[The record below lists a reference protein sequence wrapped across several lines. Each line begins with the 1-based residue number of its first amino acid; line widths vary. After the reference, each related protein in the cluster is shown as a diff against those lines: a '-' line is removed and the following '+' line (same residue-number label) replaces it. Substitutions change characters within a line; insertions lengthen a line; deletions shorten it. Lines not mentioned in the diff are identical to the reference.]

1 MKTLGATAPH
11 FVRCIIPNEIKTGG
25 IIDAHL
31 VMHQLN
37 CNGVLEGIRI
47 CRKGFPAKIAFTDIV
62 LRYCII
68 EPAGS
73 KGGTANPAAAKKAAQ
88 AILATSGLSVEL
100 YKVGINRVLF
110 KAGVL
115 GTLEEQRD
123 QAISNILTKLQAHI
137 RTYIMKKNIQQ
148 LIDQKKAIGTLQ
160 RNIKASLT
168 LAKWGWW
175 NLMTFVK
182 PLLNNAKKEVN
193 ILFFILRIK
202 ISFIIQMTIIKGR
215 KIGQRSR

>member
-47 CRKGFPAKIAFTDIV
+47 CRKGYPSKVDFMSFV

-68 EPAGS
+68 DPAGS
-73 KGGTANPAAAKKAAQ
+73 KGATANAAAAKKGAQ
-88 AILATSGLSVEL
+88 SILTTSGLGFDL
-100 YKVGINRVLF
+100 YKVGLNRVLI

-115 GTLEEQRD
+115 GTLEELRD
-123 QAISNILTKLQAHI
+123 AAISKILAMLQSHI
-137 RTYIMKKNIQQ
+137 RTYLMKKNIQS
-148 LIDQKKAIGTLQ
+148 LINQKKAIGTLQ
-160 RNIKASLT
+160 RNIKQSLV
-168 LAKWGWW
+168 LKKWGWW
-175 NLMTFVK
+175 NLMLFVK
-182 PLLNNAKKEVN
+182 PLLNFAKKEVN
-193 ILFFILRIK
+193 IF
-202 ISFIIQMTIIKGR
+202 SQ
-215 KIGQRSR
+215 

>member
-1 MKTLGATAPH
+1 MKTLGATSPH

-47 CRKGFPAKIAFTDIV
+47 CRKGFPSKVVFMDFV

-68 EPAGS
+68 DPAGS
-73 KGGTANPAAAKKAAQ
+73 KGGSANKDAAKKAAQ
-88 AILATSGLSVEL
+88 AILTTSGLSAEL
-100 YKVGINRVLF
+100 YKVGLNRVLI

-123 QAISNILTKLQAHI
+123 AAIAKILTMLQGHI
-137 RTYIMKKNIQQ
+137 RCYLMKKNIK
-148 LIDQKKAIGTLQ
+148 LLVEQKKSIGLLQ
-160 RNIKASLT
+160 RNIKAFVVLKSWPWWT
-168 LAKWGWW
+168 LMSYA
-175 NLMTFVK
+175 K
-182 PLLNNAKKEVN
+182 PLLGAKQREV
-193 ILFFILRIK
+193 
-202 ISFIIQMTIIKGR
+202 
-215 KIGQRSR
+215 

>member
-47 CRKGFPAKIAFTDIV
+47 CRKGYPSKVDFMSFV

-68 EPAGS
+68 DPAGS
-73 KGGTANPAAAKKAAQ
+73 KGATANAAAAKKGAQ
-88 AILATSGLSVEL
+88 SILTTSGLGVEL
-100 YKVGINRVLF
+100 YKVGLNRVLI

-115 GTLEEQRD
+115 GTLEELRD
-123 QAISNILTKLQAHI
+123 AAISKILAMLQSHI
-137 RTYIMKKNIQQ
+137 RTYLMKKNIQS
-148 LIDQKKAIGTLQ
+148 LINQKKAIGTLQ
-160 RNIKASLT
+160 RNIKQSLV
-168 LAKWGWW
+168 LKKWGWW
-175 NLMTFVK
+175 NLMLFVK
-182 PLLNNAKKEVN
+182 PLLNFAKKEV
-193 ILFFILRIK
+193 
-202 ISFIIQMTIIKGR
+202 SIIIDNS
-215 KIGQRSR
+215 IG

>member
-47 CRKGFPAKIAFTDIV
+47 CRKGFPSKVDFTSFV

-68 EPAGS
+68 DPAGS
-73 KGGTANPAAAKKAAQ
+73 KGGTANEGAAKKAAQ
-88 AILATSGLSVEL
+88 SILTTSGLSPEL
-100 YKVGINRVLF
+100 YKVGLKRVLI

-123 QAISNILTKLQAHI
+123 ANISKILTMLQGQI
-137 RTYIMKKNIQQ
+137 RCYLMKKNIQK
-148 LIDQKKAIGTLQ
+148 LVEQKKSIGVLQ
-160 RNIKASLT
+160 RNTKAYLSLRSWPW
-168 LAKWGWW
+168 LKLMGFARGLFEAK
-175 NLMTFVK
+175 MR
-182 PLLNNAKKEVN
+182 EVYFKN
-193 ILFFILRIK
+193 P
-202 ISFIIQMTIIKGR
+202 
-215 KIGQRSR
+215 

>member
-47 CRKGFPAKIAFTDIV
+47 CRKGFPSKVDFMSFV

-68 EPAGS
+68 DPAGS
-73 KGGTANPAAAKKAAQ
+73 KGGTASPDAAKKAAQ
-88 AILATSGLSVEL
+88 AILTTSGLSPEL
-100 YKVGINRVLF
+100 YRVGLKRVLI

-123 QAISNILTKLQAHI
+123 ANISKILTMLQGQI
-137 RTYIMKKNIQQ
+137 RSFLMKKNIKK
-148 LIDQKKAIGTLQ
+148 LVEQKKAVGVLQ
-160 RNIKASLT
+160 RNIKSYLSLSQWPW
-168 LAKWGWW
+168 LKLMGAARGLLEAKIKE
-175 NLMTFVK
+175 VK
-182 PLLNNAKKEVN
+182 YFYVISFLQLFFKNFLKSFSKKE
-193 ILFFILRIK
+193 
-202 ISFIIQMTIIKGR
+202 
-215 KIGQRSR
+215 